1 MSAALTLKDRRH
13 TICEILEAR
22 FNVAGFEEI
31 RRTNP
36 GFWESPRN
44 DMGRGIYG
52 EAMREKQRL
61 QRVPD
66 EQLANEAAAIRG
78 ARQT

>member
-1 MSAALTLKDRRH
+1 MSAPPTRKGRSH
-13 TICEILEAR
+13 TIGEILEAR
-22 FNVAGFEEI
+22 FNVSAFEDI

-61 QRVPD
+61 QSVPD
-66 EQLANEAAAIRG
+66 EQLANEAAAIRRAPQG
-78 ARQT
+78 

>member
-13 TICEILEAR
+13 TIGEILEAR
-22 FNVAGFEEI
+22 FNVSGFEEI
-31 RRTNP
+31 RRNNP